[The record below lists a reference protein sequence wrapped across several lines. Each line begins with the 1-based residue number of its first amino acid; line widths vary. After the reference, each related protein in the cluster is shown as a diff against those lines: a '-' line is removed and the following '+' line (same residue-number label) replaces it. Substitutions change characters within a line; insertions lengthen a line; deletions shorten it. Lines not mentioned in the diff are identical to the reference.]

1 MTNRPWLSRTRCV
14 RLAGSALVVALAGC
28 APEAPAGPVP
38 GNDPPGPAAL
48 AEADSDV
55 PHLSVA
61 LLDVVRVSAGIV
73 EVRFAFSTAADA
85 PGPTPIARYLS
96 SAPADAGSIADVFL
110 VDEVAQKKYF
120 VVRDA
125 ARRPVS
131 SRDLD
136 PLPPGAS
143 RVLWARVAAPPP
155 GIQAVGVQIPHVP
168 LFGQVP
174 ITGPAEDRERRPGG
188 GSRPPAGGDARRT
201 AVPPGE
207 PGRAAPRM

>member
-1 MTNRPWLSRTRCV
+1 MTTRRWVCRRGCV
-14 RLAGSALVVALAGC
+14 RLAGAALVVALAGC

-38 GNDPPGPAAL
+38 GDEPPGPAAL
-48 AEADSDV
+48 AEAASDV
-55 PHLSVA
+55 PHLRVA

-73 EVRFAFSTAADA
+73 EVRFALSAAADA
-85 PGPTPIARYLS
+85 PATTPIASYLS

-110 VDEVAQKKYF
+110 VDEAAQKKYF

-143 RVLWARVAAPPP
+143 RVLWTRVAAPPP
-155 GIQAVGVQIPHVP
+155 DVHTVGVQIPRVP
-168 LFGQVP
+168 LFSQVP
-174 ITGPAEDRERRPGG
+174 IAP
-188 GSRPPAGGDARRT
+188 RPPADGTARRT
-201 AVPPGE
+201 AAPPAE
-207 PGRAAPRM
+207 PARAAPRM